1 MDTASNRRARWGP
14 WTVLLCVAA
23 SIAAAFA
30 GSGALGGRPIKDA
43 AGGWL
48 SADGTP
54 LAPGTGAFA
63 IWTLIYA
70 GLAAYAVWQALPAQL
85 NSDRQAALRPWA
97 AASAALNGL
106 WIWVVQ
112 AGWLGASVLVIVLL
126 LAVLARILVLLN
138 RWPAGNGIERAVAD
152 GTFGLYLGWV
162 TVATLANAAAWL
174 GSKGVGASGF
184 DAFGLPVEV
193 AGGAL
198 LAVTALIGVATAA
211 FGGKR
216 LAPAVALAWGLAWI
230 AAGRQDGDLESV
242 AIAWAARLAAI
253 TVLLAAVALRIGTE
267 PDGTGSFGSG
277 PRSTGRRST
286 GRRGAGH
293 RPAPTETAR

>member
-1 MDTASNRRARWGP
+1 MDTATRPPALWAP
-14 WTVLLCVAA
+14 WAVLLCVAL

-30 GSGALGGRPIKDA
+30 GSGALGGTPIKDA

-54 LAPGTGAFA
+54 LAPGTGAFS

-70 GLAAYAVWQALPAQL
+70 GLAAYAIWQALPAQRT
-85 NSDRQAALRPWA
+85 SARHAALRPWA
-97 AASAALNGL
+97 AASAGLNAL

-138 RWPAGNGIERAVAD
+138 RWPAANGVERALAD

-174 GSKGVGASGF
+174 GASGF

-193 AGGAL
+193 AAGAL
-198 LAVTALIGVATAA
+198 LAVAALIGVATAA
-211 FGGKR
+211 FGGRR
-216 LAPAVALAWGLAWI
+216 LAPALALAWGLAWI
-230 AAGRQDGDLESV
+230 AAGRQDGGIESA
-242 AIAWAARLAAI
+242 AIAWAAGLAAAV
-253 TVLLAAVALRIGTE
+253 VLLAAVALRLGA
-267 PDGTGSFGSG
+267 G
-277 PRSTGRRST
+277 PRGAAPRRT
-286 GRRGAGH
+286 GH
-293 RPAPTETAR
+293 RRARHPRTATETAR